1 MPGRKPTFFAW
12 GLIVA
17 FAAKGEPPF
26 GAGPADAI
34 LYRILHGSPDTAAV
48 PRELRALVDA
58 SLARKPDERPTA
70 RDLMTRLTSEAAQ
83 EGGPDE
89 IPTQLVLSSTW
100 RFPAGNELK
109 PTRRRRWNQ
118 PAVIISSAAL
128 AAAIA
133 GAVVALLPGGTG
145 QQGPAVVNS
154 RSTSPVRPAAAR
166 TSVGA
171 VAMPPASPA
180 RTADVSGPAESA
192 DSYVYRL
199 GYSPT
204 PDTPSWEPDALLNVI
219 VASSTSGASGPT
231 KAFFFGDGKYIGADT
246 VRGSASE
253 SARRVSSDEIVIRY
267 SIYAVGDPQCCPSG
281 GSDSVRFTWAD
292 GQLQVLDPIPPMA
305 QRF

>member
-133 GAVVALLPGGTG
+133 GAVVALPRGPVANVVAAAVLFILALMVLHVIAKLAAGRVKHSALSPIDRTLGLLFGLARGLLLVCVGYIVLAWFWPPNGHRPRWFATAHSLPYLQVGAD
-145 QQGPAVVNS
+145 QIESFFS
-154 RSTSPVRPAAAR
+154 RSTRTNPGLQGSSMVEKEAEQAISAFRNPTPAPAAPA
-166 TSVGA
+166 A
-171 VAMPPASPA
+171 DPP
-180 RTADVSGPAESA
+180 T
-192 DSYVYRL
+192 Y
-199 GYSPT
+199 
-204 PDTPSWEPDALLNVI
+204 
-219 VASSTSGASGPT
+219 TSG
-231 KAFFFGDGKYIGADT
+231 
-246 VRGSASE
+246 E
-253 SARRVSSDEIVIRY
+253 
-267 SIYAVGDPQCCPSG
+267 
-281 GSDSVRFTWAD
+281 
-292 GQLQVLDPIPPMA
+292 
-305 QRF
+305 QRDLNRLIQQKNTP